1 MNTVCLMGRLTRDP
15 ELRHTQGGTAVA
27 SFTLAVDGGKS
38 ERTGERITDFI
49 DCVAWKGT
57 AEIVSKYFAKG
68 QMAAVTG
75 RLQLRDWTDKDGNKR
90 KSTEVVVS
98 RVFFADSKKGQ
109 ESASQSTEYTSQEF
123 EEFAAD
129 ADDDDDLSF

>member
-27 SFTLAVDGGKS
+27 SFTLAVYRGKGKS
-38 ERTGERITDFI
+38 DGERITDFI

-57 AEIVSKYFAKG
+57 AEIISKYFARG
-68 QMAAVTG
+68 QMAAVEG
-75 RLQLRDWTDKDGNKR
+75 RIQVRDWTDKDGNKR

-98 RVFFADSKKGQ
+98 KIFFADSKKSREG
-109 ESASQSTEYTSQEF
+109 ASQATEYTSQEF

-129 ADDDDDLSF
+129 DEDDDDLPF